1 MRNFNVKHITP
12 SKESSWLQP
21 ALHLALQT
29 LTKIAQ
35 SSAFTGLLL
44 QNKLLWQ
51 RWIYNIHYADPLPK
65 DGKLFVCFNHLGK
78 DCFQQDLGGSGEKS
92 PSKDMQKKKNIPTF
106 EFFTTSFF
114 TWKPNPVGLGNCS
127 VPNFCKTSF
136 RYFCSLVTGT

>member
-35 SSAFTGLLL
+35 SWAFTGLLL

-92 PSKDMQKKKNIPTF
+92 PSKDMHTKKTFQLSNFSQLVFSLENPTQWGLETAVCPIF
-106 EFFTTSFF
+106 AKPVLDIFCGLFTCT
-114 TWKPNPVGLGNCS
+114 
-127 VPNFCKTSF
+127 
-136 RYFCSLVTGT
+136 